1 MPRIT
6 VILSSFNHRKFIAG
20 AIQSVLDQT
29 FRDFELYIID
39 DCSEDDSWEIIQTF
53 DDPRITAIRDPVRS
67 IAYGFNE
74 TIRNRA
80 RGEYIA
86 IHHSD
91 DVWLPAK
98 LEKQIGFLDS
108 RPEIG
113 ALFTQVRLIDEYG
126 RPFHDPTNWYTTAFQ
141 QPNRG
146 RCEWLNYFF
155 LVGNCLC
162 HPSVLARR
170 NVMLEAGL
178 YDFRLGQIT
187 DFDLWVRIGLKHQL
201 HILEDPLTLFRI
213 RSGGA
218 NQSGH
223 KPETHIR
230 SRNEWPVVLGRYL
243 QLHDEMEFF
252 SIFPEMRA
260 RACATKNCLPFLLA
274 LRAIDSTNEF
284 RMAFGLNLL
293 YTLME
298 CESVASDIREK
309 YGFGYKDLIALSGR
323 LDCLNGGDVFRL
335 MSEIARVKS
344 TVSWKITKPLR
355 FLANLPRLVREAA
368 KRKD

>member
-6 VILSSFNHRKFIAG
+6 VILSSFNHGKFIAG

-29 FRDFELYIID
+29 FLDFELYIID

-53 DDPRITAIRDPVRS
+53 DDPRITAIRNPVRLRG
-67 IAYGFNE
+67 AYGFNE

-80 RGEYIA
+80 RGDYIA

-98 LEKQIGFLDS
+98 LEKQIEFLDTHA
-108 RPEIG
+108 EIG

-126 RPFHDPTNWYTTAFQ
+126 KPFDDPTNWYTTAFQ

-146 RCEWLNYFF
+146 RCEWLNHFF

-170 NVMLEAGL
+170 DVMLEAGL
-178 YDFRLGQIT
+178 YDRRLGQII
-187 DFDLWVRIGLKHQL
+187 DFDLWVRICLKHQI
-201 HILEDPLTLFRI
+201 HILEDSLTLFRI
-213 RSGGA
+213 RAGEA

-223 KPETHIR
+223 KAEMHIR
-230 SRNEWPVVLGRYL
+230 SRNEWPVVLRRYL
-243 QLHDEMEFF
+243 QLHDETEFF

-260 RACATKNCLPFLLA
+260 RACHTKNCLPFLLA
-274 LRAIDSTNEF
+274 LRAVDSHSEF

-298 CESVASDIREK
+298 REPVASEICEK
-309 YGFGYKDLIALSGR
+309 YSFGYKDLIALSGR
-323 LDCLNGGDVFRL
+323 IDCLGGGDVFRL
-335 MSEIARVKS
+335 ANEIVRVKS

-355 FLANLPRLVREAA
+355 FLANLPRRARRVL
-368 KRKD
+368 KKQ

>member
-1 MPRIT
+1 
-6 VILSSFNHRKFIAG
+6 L
-20 AIQSVLDQT
+20 
-29 FRDFELYIID
+29 
-39 DCSEDDSWEIIQTF
+39 
-53 DDPRITAIRDPVRS
+53 
-67 IAYGFNE
+67 NE

-80 RGEYIA
+80 RGDYIA

-108 RPEIG
+108 HPEIA
-113 ALFTQVRLIDEYG
+113 ALFTQVRLIDEHG
-126 RPFHDPTNWYTTAFQ
+126 RSFDDPTNWYTTAFQ

-146 RCEWLNYFF
+146 RHEWLNYFF

-162 HPSVLARR
+162 HPSILARR

-178 YDFRLGQIT
+178 YDRRFGQII
-187 DFDLWVRIGLKHQL
+187 DFDLWVRICLKHQI
-201 HILEDPLTLFRI
+201 HILEETLTLFRI
-213 RSGGA
+213 RSGEA

-223 KPETHIR
+223 KADVHIR
-230 SRNEWPVVLGRYL
+230 SRNEWPIVLGRYL
-243 QLHDEMEFF
+243 QLQDETEFF

-260 RACATKNCLPFLLA
+260 RACAKNNCLPFLLA
-274 LRAIDSTNEF
+274 LRAIDSPSEF

-298 CESVASDIREK
+298 RESVASDIREK

-323 LDCLNGGDVFRL
+323 IDCLGGGDVFRL
-335 MSEIARVKS
+335 ANEIVRVKS

-355 FLANLPRLVREAA
+355 FLANLSRLVRRTA
-368 KRKD
+368 KRDS